1 MRQLKDFLTIKEAA
15 KILKKHPG
23 TVRRWVIEKKLPA
36 KKLGGKYGIYL
47 LSRNDVLEFMIRG
60 LMIEE

>member
-1 MRQLKDFLTIKEAA
+1 MAKLKDFLTVKEVA

-23 TVRRWVIEKKLPA
+23 TVRRWIRERKLPA

-47 LSRNDVLEFMIRG
+47 VARSDVLEFMIKN
-60 LMIEE
+60 LVSE